1 MTKFKIMSSLVII
14 VVIVF
19 VFYKKEWNE
28 SQRQIEQTNKQN
40 YYFMCIICSLMNY
53 ELWIINNF
61 SINIHIN
68 TFKHMTM

>member
-28 SQRQIEQTNKQN
+28 SQRQIEQTNKITILCVS
-40 YYFMCIICSLMNY
+40 FVHLLWIMNY
-53 ELWIINNF
+53 ELLIILVL
-61 SINIHIN
+61 IYI
-68 TFKHMTM
+68 

>member
-28 SQRQIEQTNKQN
+28 SQRQIEQTNKITILCVS
-40 YYFMCIICSLMNY
+40 FVHLLWIMNY
-53 ELWIINNF
+53 GLLIILVL
-61 SINIHIN
+61 IYI
-68 TFKHMTM
+68 